1 MTESNT
7 LNPRFPHRCVIY
19 RSTVKDPMEDTLEN
33 GFNNAMNDEDN
44 LFGEEGTEETQTKRE
59 IYSGKCRS
67 YNRETVADNGDVVT
81 SYRGLALPIKQ
92 DEWDE
97 ETIPIE
103 GDEIVVERKG
113 YKECGV
119 VVDKTPGNFG
129 THLIWKYA
137 RN

>member
-1 MTESNT
+1 M
-7 LNPRFPHRCVIY
+7 
-19 RSTVKDPMEDTLEN
+19 EN

-44 LFGEEGTEETQTKRE
+44 LFGEEGTEETQIKRE

-81 SYRGLALPIKQ
+81 SYRGLAWPIKQ

-113 YKECGV
+113 YKEYGV